1 MRALSPHRPATFDLP
16 EQEEH
21 WHRSDSTA
29 GTTTIEKELPSLTRN
44 IFPEFHAPT
53 CVETWIDPEE
63 VETFGTRYL
72 VNRQVIAARERPV
85 KQKTCW
91 RSFFLNIR
99 TTRMALNFS

>member
-29 GTTTIEKELPSLTRN
+29 DATTIRKELPSLARN
-44 IFPEFHAPT
+44 IFPEFPAPT

-72 VNRQVIAARERPV
+72 VNGQVLTAGESACQGKKPV
-85 KQKTCW
+85 GGV
-91 RSFFLNIR
+91 FF
-99 TTRMALNFS
+99 